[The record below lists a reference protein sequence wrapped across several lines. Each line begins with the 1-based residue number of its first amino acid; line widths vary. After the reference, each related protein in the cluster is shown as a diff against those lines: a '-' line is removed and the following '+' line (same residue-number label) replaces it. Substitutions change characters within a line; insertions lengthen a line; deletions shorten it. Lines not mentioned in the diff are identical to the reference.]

1 MLASTLVRAGRP
13 QSPESTV
20 YRCFLSDLAGFT
32 GSSLRDPTL
41 TGMDGGER
49 GIRTPGKLPH
59 TRFPSVH
66 LKPLGHLSFS
76 IPINQSGGGRGIRT
90 PGTRTRTVDF
100 ESTAFNHSAI
110 PPHDFDLRR

>member
-32 GSSLRDPTL
+32 GSSLQDPTL

-66 LKPLGHLSFS
+66 LKPLGHLSFIHPNS
-76 IPINQSGGGRGIRT
+76 IKVAEEGG
-90 PGTRTRTVDF
+90 F
-100 ESTAFNHSAI
+100 E
-110 PPHDFDLRR
+110 PPVREHAQ